1 MARRGI
7 AVDETVE
14 CTSVGSGVAAE
25 RLLAVA
31 ANDYRAVSVGAHRFQ
46 FARSYRPTWALVLGF
61 VLLPVLIGLLF
72 FLIRSRE
79 SWTAVIEEDHRRV
92 RVLVS
97 GRVLPAVLVEV
108 RRQMALPP
116 APAPGP
122 LQAGVAS
129 LPVATPS
136 GPLAPAPPAPTSQ
149 APASPAPSLA
159 PAAAPAGFAAPP
171 AAPPPPPPPASIAA
185 PPGVDAATA
194 ARFAAPAPPVAP
206 PPAPPRPAPVASI
219 PPSTAEPLDDAVGR
233 TTRLPAANRRRA
245 DGGDLVF
252 VFDTGE
258 RQPAAPVI
266 LIGRDPAAGDAD
278 KDPVLVAIDD
288 PDRTVSKTHLAVR
301 RSDQGFWV
309 LDRGSTNGSAVT
321 SPDGESTPLAN
332 RRAVQVSAG
341 WTVHFGARS
350 FRVEEA
356 V

>member
-1 MARRGI
+1 M
-7 AVDETVE
+7 
-14 CTSVGSGVAAE
+14 
-25 RLLAVA
+25 
-31 ANDYRAVSVGAHRFQ
+31 
-46 FARSYRPTWALVLGF
+46 
-61 VLLPVLIGLLF
+61 
-72 FLIRSRE
+72 
-79 SWTAVIEEDHRRV
+79 
-92 RVLVS
+92 
-97 GRVLPAVLVEV
+97 
-108 RRQMALPP
+108 
-116 APAPGP
+116 
-122 LQAGVAS
+122 
-129 LPVATPS
+129 
-136 GPLAPAPPAPTSQ
+136 
-149 APASPAPSLA
+149 
-159 PAAAPAGFAAPP
+159 
-171 AAPPPPPPPASIAA
+171 
-185 PPGVDAATA
+185 
-194 ARFAAPAPPVAP
+194 
-206 PPAPPRPAPVASI
+206 
-219 PPSTAEPLDDAVGR
+219 AEPLDDAVGL
-233 TTRLPAANRRRA
+233 TTRLPAASRRRA
-245 DGGDLVF
+245 DGGDLVL